1 MLKRSLV
8 VMTVVVLVAG
18 LASWAMAQQK
28 GSAPKAGK
36 PGAVAVDVV
45 EWSGK
50 VTAVDTTKRTVTL
63 EGPSGRVATVNA
75 KNARN
80 LDQVKVGDTV
90 KIRYAE
96 ELAIYVRKADAA
108 PQATETKAV
117 ELAPKGQKPG
127 GVVAETVEI
136 TANVEAIDYQ
146 TRAIALKGP
155 LGNIR
160 IFKVSDAV
168 ERLNEIKVGDQV
180 VIRVT
185 EAIALAVV
193 KP

>member
-1 MLKRSLV
+1 MMKRFGA
-8 VMTVVVLVAG
+8 VMVAVVLVAG
-18 LASWAMAQQK
+18 LTTMATAQQK
-28 GSAPKAGK
+28 GSAPKGGK
-36 PGAVAVDVV
+36 PGGVVVDVV
-45 EWSGK
+45 EWSGS
-50 VTAVDTTKRTVTL
+50 VTAVDYTKRTVAIQ
-63 EGPSGRVATVNA
+63 GPGGRVATVNA

-96 ELAIYVRKADAA
+96 ELAIFVRKADAA
-108 PQATETKAV
+108 PQATEAKAV
-117 ELAPKGQKPG
+117 ALAPKGQKPG
-127 GVVAETVEI
+127 GVVADTIEI

-168 ERLNEIKVGDQV
+168 ERFNEIKVGDQV

>member
-1 MLKRSLV
+1 
-8 VMTVVVLVAG
+8 
-18 LASWAMAQQK
+18 MAQQA
-28 GSAPKAGK
+28 SAPEGGK
-36 PGAVAVDVV
+36 PGAVLVDVV

-50 VTAVDTTKRTVTL
+50 VTALDLTKRTVTL
-63 EGPSGRVATVNA
+63 EGPSGRVAMVNA

-90 KIRYAE
+90 KITYLE
-96 ELAIYVRKADAA
+96 ELAIFVRKTDAA
-108 PQATETKAV
+108 PHAMEAKAV
-117 ELAPKGQKPG
+117 ELAPKGEKPG
-127 GVVAETVEI
+127 GVVTDTIEI

-155 LGNIR
+155 LGNTR

-168 ERLNEIKVGDQV
+168 ERFNEIKAGDKV
-180 VIRVT
+180 VVRVT

-193 KP
+193 TP

>member
-1 MLKRSLV
+1 
-8 VMTVVVLVAG
+8 
-18 LASWAMAQQK
+18 
-28 GSAPKAGK
+28 
-36 PGAVAVDVV
+36 VDVV

-96 ELAIYVRKADAA
+96 ELAVFVRKADAA
-108 PQATETKAV
+108 PQATEAKAV

-127 GVVAETVEI
+127 GVVAETIEI

-168 ERLNEIKVGDQV
+168 ERFNEIKVGDQV

>member
-1 MLKRSLV
+1 
-8 VMTVVVLVAG
+8 
-18 LASWAMAQQK
+18 LA
-28 GSAPKAGK
+28 
-36 PGAVAVDVV
+36 VF
-45 EWSGK
+45 
-50 VTAVDTTKRTVTL
+50 
-63 EGPSGRVATVNA
+63 
-75 KNARN
+75 
-80 LDQVKVGDTV
+80 
-90 KIRYAE
+90 
-96 ELAIYVRKADAA
+96 VRKADAT
-108 PQATETKAV
+108 PQAAETKAV

-127 GVVAETVEI
+127 GVAVNTVEI

-155 LGNIR
+155 LGNTR

-168 ERLNEIKVGDQV
+168 ERLNEIKAGDQV

>member
-1 MLKRSLV
+1 MKRCGAV
-8 VMTVVVLVAG
+8 VAAIMLVAG
-18 LASWAMAQQK
+18 LATWAMAQQK
-28 GSAPKAGK
+28 GSAPKSK
-36 PGAVAVDVV
+36 PGAMVVDVV

-50 VTAVDTTKRTVTL
+50 VTAVDTAKRTVTL
-63 EGPSGRVATVNA
+63 EGPNGRVATVNA

-108 PQATETKAV
+108 PQATEAKAV

-127 GVVAETVEI
+127 GVVADTVEI

-160 IFKVSDAV
+160 IFKVGDAV
-168 ERLNEIKVGDQV
+168 ERFNEIKVGDQV